1 MRLINLERLDSRHE
15 SEYGGHGTYPQA
27 PYGVN
32 AAPVTARNRY
42 SVPPGR
48 TDRGLMPAVPPEEIW
63 QAVRFMIG
71 CGYFT
76 GRVVE
81 VDGGLVL

>member
-1 MRLINLERLDSRHE
+1 
-15 SEYGGHGTYPQA
+15 
-27 PYGVN
+27 
-32 AAPVTARNRY
+32 
-42 SVPPGR
+42 
-48 TDRGLMPAVPPEEIW
+48 MPAVPPEEIW